1 MGREILKVGALV
13 DGFLV
18 GEKLHVGGMASIWRV
33 TRQDVDFPVILKSPF
48 ILDGDDATAIVGFE
62 MEQMILP
69 QLSGPHAP
77 RCLTVGEFSRQPY
90 IVMEYV
96 EGASLLVEFEK
107 APLPVE
113 RVREIGAK
121 VATALDALHRQ
132 QVIHLDIKPS
142 NIIMRKSGEAALI
155 DFGLSRHE
163 QLPDLLAEEFHLPM
177 GTGPYISP
185 EQVRGDRSDPRSDLF
200 ALGVLMYH
208 LITGERP
215 FGFPQSRRG
224 LRRRMWRDP
233 MPPRALRPETPEWMQ
248 EIVLRC
254 LEVDPANRY
263 PTAAQL
269 AFDLAHPEDVRIT
282 AHGQRKERDPLL
294 KALGRRWK
302 MHFGRAAPVAA
313 ITERI
318 SSAPIVAVC
327 VDLDADAALVEA
339 LRNTVQRILH
349 AMPDARLA
357 CLNILR
363 LNRIGINYA
372 LDQQGRN
379 IHVNRLIELKE
390 WARPLAREGARAS
403 FHVLE
408 AADVAGALTDYAQA
422 NRVDQ
427 IVIGARGSSSV
438 RRFLG
443 SVSSRVVAEA
453 PCTVT
458 VVRASMRN
466 DAPAELH
473 AQLSNVDQAP

>member
-1 MGREILKVGALV
+1 MGRDVMTVGTFV

-18 GEKLHVGGMASIWRV
+18 REKLHVGGMASLWRV
-33 TRQDVDFPVILKSPF
+33 TRDDVDFPIVLKTPL

-69 QLSGPHAP
+69 QLSGPHSP
-77 RCLTVGEFSRQPY
+77 RCVAVGDFSRQPY

-96 EGASLLVEFEK
+96 QGVSLLPEFET
-107 APLPVE
+107 APLSVE
-113 RVREIGAK
+113 RVRDIGAR

-132 QVIHLDIKPS
+132 HVIHLDIKPS
-142 NIIMRKSGEAALI
+142 NIILRTSGEAALI

-163 QLPDLLAEEFHLPM
+163 QLPDLLAEEFRLPM

-200 ALGVLMYH
+200 SLGVLMYH
-208 LITGERP
+208 LATGERP
-215 FGFPQSRRG
+215 FGFPHSRRG
-224 LRRRMWRDP
+224 LRKRLWRDP
-233 MPPRALRPETPEWMQ
+233 VPPRAIRPEIPEWLQ
-248 EIVLRC
+248 EVILRC
-254 LEVDPANRY
+254 LEVDPGKRH

-269 AFDLAHPEDVRIT
+269 AFDLTHTDDVRIT
-282 AHGQRKERDPLL
+282 ERGRRTERDPLL
-294 KALGRRWK
+294 TAWRRWWK
-302 MHFGRAAPVAA
+302 TPFGRAAPTAQIA
-313 ITERI
+313 EQI

-327 VDLDADAALVEA
+327 VDLDANVTLTTA
-339 LRNTVQRILH
+339 LRDTVGRILA
-349 AMPDARLA
+349 AMPGARLA

-372 LDQQGRN
+372 LDDEGRN
-379 IHVNRLIELKE
+379 IHVNRLVELKE
-390 WARPLAREGARAS
+390 WARPLDRHDAHTT

-408 AADVAGALTDYAQA
+408 AADIAGALADYARA

-458 VVRASMRN
+458 VVRAQ
-466 DAPAELH
+466 
-473 AQLSNVDQAP
+473 AQTEQGEASEEFANVDQP

>member
-1 MGREILKVGALV
+1 MGRDVLKTGANV
-13 DGFLV
+13 DGFIV
-18 GEKLHVGGMASIWRV
+18 GEKLHVGGMASLWRV
-33 TRQDVDFPVILKSPF
+33 TREDIDFPIVLKTPL

-77 RCLTVGEFSRQPY
+77 RCVGVGDFSRQPY
-90 IVMEYV
+90 LVMEYV
-96 EGASLLVEFEK
+96 EGTSLLPEFESS
-107 APLPVE
+107 PLPVE

-132 QVIHLDIKPS
+132 HVIHLDIKPS
-142 NIIMRKSGEAALI
+142 NIILRKSGEAALI

-163 QLPDLLAEEFHLPM
+163 QLPDLLAEEFRLPM

-200 ALGVLMYH
+200 SLGVLMYH
-208 LITGERP
+208 LTTGERP
-215 FGFPQSRRG
+215 FGFPHSRRA
-224 LRRRMWRDP
+224 LRKRLWRDP
-233 MPPRALRPETPEWMQ
+233 TPPRAIRPEVPEWMQ
-248 EIVLRC
+248 EIILRC
-254 LEVDPANRY
+254 LEVDPNKRH

-269 AFDLAHPEDVRIT
+269 AFDLTHTGDVRIT
-282 AHGQRKERDPLL
+282 ERGRRTQRDPLL
-294 KALGRRWK
+294 VALRRWWK
-302 MHFGRAAPVAA
+302 TPFGRAAPTTQIA
-313 ITERI
+313 EHI

-327 VDLDADAALVEA
+327 VDLDASAALTGA
-339 LRNTVQRILH
+339 LRDTVGRILQ
-349 AMPDARLA
+349 AMPGARLA

-372 LDQQGRN
+372 LDDEGRN
-379 IHVNRLIELKE
+379 IHVNRLVELKD
-390 WARPLAREGARAS
+390 WARPLDRHDAHTT

-408 AADVAGALTDYAQA
+408 APDVAGALADYARA

-453 PCTVT
+453 SCTVT
-458 VVRASMRN
+458 VVRA
-466 DAPAELH
+466 PAQGESLEEL
-473 AQLSNVDQAP
+473 ANVDQA

>member
-1 MGREILKVGALV
+1 MGRDVMKTGALV

-18 GEKLHVGGMASIWRV
+18 GEKLHVGGMASLWRV
-33 TRQDVDFPVILKSPF
+33 TRDDIDFPIVLKTPL

-69 QLSGPHAP
+69 QLQGPHAP
-77 RCLTVGEFSRQPY
+77 RCVAVGDFSRQPY

-96 EGASLLVEFEK
+96 QGESLLPEFERS
-107 APLPVE
+107 PLSVE
-113 RVREIGAK
+113 RVRDIGAR

-132 QVIHLDIKPS
+132 HVIHLDIKPS
-142 NIIMRKSGEAALI
+142 NIILRTTGEAALI

-163 QLPDLLAEEFHLPM
+163 QLPDLLAEEFRLPM

-185 EQVRGDRSDPRSDLF
+185 EQVHGDRSDPRSDLF

-208 LITGERP
+208 LATGERP
-215 FGFPQSRRG
+215 FGFPHSRRG
-224 LRRRMWRDP
+224 LRKRLWRDP
-233 MPPRALRPETPEWMQ
+233 VPPRAIRPEIPEWMQ
-248 EIVLRC
+248 EIILRC
-254 LEVDPANRY
+254 LEVDPARRH

-269 AFDLAHPEDVRIT
+269 AFDLTHTADVRVSERGRRT
-282 AHGQRKERDPLL
+282 ERDPLVVAL
-294 KALGRRWK
+294 KRWWK
-302 MHFGRAAPVAA
+302 TPFGRTAPTTQIA
-313 ITERI
+313 EHI

-327 VDLDADAALVEA
+327 VDLEANVALTTA
-339 LRNTVQRILH
+339 LRDTVGRILQ
-349 AMPDARLA
+349 AMPEARLA

-372 LDQQGRN
+372 LDSDGAN
-379 IHVNRLIELKE
+379 IHVNRLVELKE
-390 WARPLAREGARAS
+390 WARPLDRHDAQTT

-408 AADVAGALTDYAQA
+408 APDVAGALADYARA

-453 PCTVT
+453 ACTVT
-458 VVRASMRN
+458 VVRA
-466 DAPAELH
+466 PAQDGEGL
-473 AQLSNVDQAP
+473 AEPAAAEQP